1 MGGTSIDNEVYI
13 VGGGMTEFGRF
24 DGEDQELAEQAM
36 RTALADCHLAWS
48 DVDFAVGGTNGETK
62 PDNMVARMGLTG
74 LPFITVKNGCATGG
88 VALMTARNGL
98 IAEGRDVAVVVGYD
112 NHARGA
118 FAASPARYGIGGWYG
133 ETGMM
138 VTTSYFALKIKR
150 YLHEHGIDERT
161 LGYVSEK
168 AFDYGSSHP
177 LAWRRKPVSVDEALD
192 SDMINAPLTR
202 FMFCSPDAGAV
213 ALVLARGKRAFELCE
228 NPIRLAA
235 VELRGRRPGSFEVFS
250 PWLTPGDRTSPS
262 IDAAKAAFATAGITP
277 DQVQVAQLQDTDS
290 GAEIIHLGE
299 TGLCANGE
307 QGQGYL
313 DGDYKIDGRL
323 PVNTDGGCLANG
335 EPVGASGL
343 RQVHEVMRQLQ
354 GRALGQQ
361 VPNNPSIGFT
371 HVYGAPG
378 ISACTVLVKEGKNS

>member
-1 MGGTSIDNEVYI
+1 MSGANIDNEVYI

-36 RTALADCHLAWS
+36 REALADCGITWN

-168 AFDYGSSHP
+168 AFDYGSAHP
-177 LAWRRKPVSVDEALD
+177 LAWRRKPVSVEEALE
-192 SDMINAPLTR
+192 SDVINAPLTR

-250 PWLTPGDRTSPS
+250 PWLSPGERTSPS
-262 IDAAKAAFATAGITP
+262 IDAAKAAFETAGITP
-277 DQVQVAQLQDTDS
+277 DQVHVAQLQDTDS

-307 QGQGYL
+307 QGAGYL
-313 DGDYKIDGRL
+313 NGDYKIDGRL

-361 VPNNPSIGFT
+361 VPNNPRIGFT

-378 ISACTVLVKEGKNS
+378 ISACTVLVKEGANS

>member
-1 MGGTSIDNEVYI
+1 MSGANIDNEVYI

-36 RTALADCHLAWS
+36 REALADCSITWN

-98 IAEGRDVAVVVGYD
+98 IAEGRNVAVVVGYD

-138 VTTSYFALKIKR
+138 VTTSYFALKIRR

-168 AFDYGSSHP
+168 AFDYGSAHP
-177 LAWRRKPVSVDEALD
+177 LAWRRKPVSVEEALE

-213 ALVLARGKRAFELCE
+213 ALVLARGKRACVCGQ
-228 NPIRLAA
+228 RGA
-235 VELRGRRPGSFEVFS
+235 LRARRRC
-250 PWLTPGDRTSPS
+250 RTHQR
-262 IDAAKAAFATAGITP
+262 G
-277 DQVQVAQLQDTDS
+277 
-290 GAEIIHLGE
+290 
-299 TGLCANGE
+299 
-307 QGQGYL
+307 
-313 DGDYKIDGRL
+313 
-323 PVNTDGGCLANG
+323 
-335 EPVGASGL
+335 
-343 RQVHEVMRQLQ
+343 
-354 GRALGQQ
+354 
-361 VPNNPSIGFT
+361 
-371 HVYGAPG
+371 
-378 ISACTVLVKEGKNS
+378 

>member
-1 MGGTSIDNEVYI
+1 MSGASLDNEVYI

-24 DGEDQELAEQAM
+24 EGEDQELAEQAM
-36 RTALADCHLAWS
+36 RAALADCNLTWS

-74 LPFITVKNGCATGG
+74 IPFITVKNGCATGG

-98 IAEGRDVAVVVGYD
+98 IAEGRDIAVVVGYD

-150 YLHEHGIDERT
+150 YLHEYGIDERT

-177 LAWRRKPVSVDEALD
+177 LAWRRKPVSVDEALE

-213 ALVLARGKRAFELCE
+213 SLVLARGARAFELCE

-250 PWLTPGDRTSPS
+250 PWLSPGERTSPS

-299 TGLCANGE
+299 TGLCGNGE
-307 QGQGYL
+307 QGAGYL
-313 DGDYKIDGRL
+313 NGDYKIDGRL

-361 VPNNPSIGFT
+361 VPNNPRIGFT

-378 ISACTVLVKEGKNS
+378 ISACTVLVKEGANS